1 MKIILLCDV
10 KKQGKK
16 GEIIEVKEGYGNFLI
31 KNKQAVLATTT
42 GVNRLNEEKKQ
53 KKEEEEKL
61 INECEKIKKQI
72 ESIELI
78 FKVKTGANDKVFGS
92 ISAKQIEEE
101 LKKKGFNINKKQIK
115 INDAISS
122 LGYHNINIELH
133 KSVIANLKIQLTKW
147 GEVWIVG

>member
-53 KKEEEEKL
+53 KQEQEENL
-61 INECEKIKKQI
+61 IKECEKIKKQL
-72 ESIELI
+72 EELTFN

-122 LGYHNINIELH
+122 LGFHNVNIELH
-133 KSVIANLKIQLTKW
+133 KSVIANLKIQLTK
-147 GEVWIVG
+147 